1 MKKQHKLKNLNIT
14 KVDFVDAG
22 ANQRANI
29 MLKKRAQEGFKEAFE
44 HAFNKFAGVHESARR
59 P

>member
-1 MKKQHKLKNLNIT
+1 MAYKLKDLIIT

-29 MLKKRAQEGFKEAFE
+29 LLCKRAPEGGESKMTENKEQNTFRN
-44 HAFNKFAGVHESARR
+44 FCWR
-59 P
+59 